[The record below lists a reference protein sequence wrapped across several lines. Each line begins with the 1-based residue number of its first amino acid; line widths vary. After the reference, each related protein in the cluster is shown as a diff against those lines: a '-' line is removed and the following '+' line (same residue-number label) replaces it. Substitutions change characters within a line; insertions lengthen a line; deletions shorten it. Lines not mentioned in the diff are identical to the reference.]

1 MQCGAHKNQR
11 LPGFLCIPSNP
22 ANKCIRRGSKS
33 TNFSRVLVTP
43 PRPHPL
49 VTNHRPEIKNYSYIP
64 LSNPSCVEQTAA
76 CLASSLDYGLF
87 ISRLV
92 VCSPLWFRNLHS
104 IYHLLLSAGIHEL
117 VFCFLGF
124 LDQRV
129 AFFRQFTHLKSF
141 KLEHDVLRWPVDLPD
156 LCELMR
162 HLRRDQSGLKRL
174 VLPMP
179 SFRYPPKYKVAED
192 AAMEFG

>member
-1 MQCGAHKNQR
+1 MYQK
-11 LPGFLCIPSNP
+11 GFKVY
-22 ANKCIRRGSKS
+22 A
-33 TNFSRVLVTP
+33 FSRVLVTL

-49 VTNHRPEIKNYSYIP
+49 VTNHRSEVKNYSDMP

-76 CLASSLDYGLF
+76 CLASFLDCGLF

-92 VCSPLWFRNLHS
+92 VCSPLWFRKLHS

-117 VFCFLGF
+117 VFCFPGF

-162 HLRRDQSGLKRL
+162 HLPGINRD
-174 VLPMP
+174 
-179 SFRYPPKYKVAED
+179 
-192 AAMEFG
+192 